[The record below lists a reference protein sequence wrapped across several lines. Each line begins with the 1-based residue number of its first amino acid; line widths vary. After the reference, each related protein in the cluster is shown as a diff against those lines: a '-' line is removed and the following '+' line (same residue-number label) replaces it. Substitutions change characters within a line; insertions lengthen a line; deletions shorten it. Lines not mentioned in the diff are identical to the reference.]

1 MELTVEHRD
10 GIEARLHEL
19 GWIQPDERI
28 LALAPPGAGNMNRT
42 LRVELQ
48 ERTLILK
55 QAVPFV
61 ARYPHIPAPV
71 ERLEVEAAFY
81 RLIAGSDALALRT
94 PRVLGED
101 LANHLLCLEDLG
113 TGGDFTWIYQCPA
126 DDRRLEL
133 RGQLT
138 TLFHWLRD
146 LHALDLERT
155 VGSAGLAATFGNH
168 SMRALNHAHIFEIP
182 FDSANGVELAEP
194 LRRLR
199 ETLALD
205 AALRERATLLGRIY
219 TGAVGHASRPA
230 LLHGDYYPGSWLA
243 HPRMGVVIIDPEFAF
258 VGPPE
263 FDVGVLLAH
272 LIMAGHAQP
281 DVAMQLGSYGAP
293 PGFSQPL
300 AWAFAGMEVIRRLL
314 GVAQLPLAAPPELRC
329 TWLQTARALII
340 AWEVS
345 AP

>member
-194 LRRLR
+194 LRRLVH
-199 ETLALD
+199 ETGWA
-205 AALRERATLLGRIY
+205 
-219 TGAVGHASRPA
+219 
-230 LLHGDYYPGSWLA
+230 
-243 HPRMGVVIIDPEFAF
+243 
-258 VGPPE
+258 
-263 FDVGVLLAH
+263 DV
-272 LIMAGHAQP
+272 
-281 DVAMQLGSYGAP
+281 
-293 PGFSQPL
+293 
-300 AWAFAGMEVIRRLL
+300 R
-314 GVAQLPLAAPPELRC
+314 LAAADRS
-329 TWLQTARALII
+329 LQ
-340 AWEVS
+340 
-345 AP
+345 P